1 MIMTVIDHTT
11 QTDDRDQIRQVNR
24 YNSETE
30 DDGDDDGD
38 DDDDDN
44 NNNDDDDD
52 VGGDYENWQDRV
64 LMLFLL
70 LQTCS
75 RYRDLPSLNAGGNN
89 YVRQPDHFEVYAT
102 RKVT

>member
-1 MIMTVIDHTT
+1 MMIMTVIDHTT
-11 QTDDRDQIRQVNR
+11 YADDRDQIRQVNR

-52 VGGDYENWQDRV
+52 VGGDYEDWQDRV
-64 LMLFLL
+64 WMLFLL
-70 LQTCS
+70 L
-75 RYRDLPSLNAGGNN
+75 
-89 YVRQPDHFEVYAT
+89 
-102 RKVT
+102 